1 MGEIYKKFSTT
12 LYEARYK
19 VEEDQNGMR
28 LDQYCGD
35 FLASFSRQAIKRKI
49 ARGEVR
55 IIDRPFPH
63 KPSVKVYEN
72 EHIVFTTPRGDLED
86 EYWRGE
92 KLDLVF
98 DPEVIFEDEDIIVIG
113 KPAYMTTHPSGKHL
127 FNCATVYFEEKYEH
141 TIHSIHRL
149 DRETSGVL
157 ALAKNPKAAGKVTAL
172 FEKDLVSKCYF
183 FIAHN
188 NNTSEFPFTAKQRM
202 GDLSDFIP
210 RLFVHCF
217 DEDSKQGKHAET
229 HFKKL
234 YANEDYVIGLA
245 FPKTGRQH
253 QIRVHAAFHG
263 FPLVGDKLY
272 NGDPTIFMRFKD
284 EVATAEDHD
293 KMDLSRH
300 ALHATGLCFPYNGQ
314 RQLFRASVPKD
325 LRQWMEKN
333 MKEVNLEK
341 IDLEISALIKD
352 FFQMK

>member
-1 MGEIYKKFSTT
+1 MGEVYKKFTTT

-28 LDQYCGD
+28 LDQYCSE

-49 ARGEVR
+49 ARGEVQ
-55 IIDRPFPH
+55 IVDRAFPH

-72 EHIVFTTPRGDLED
+72 EIIVFTTPRGDLED

-92 KLDLVF
+92 KLDLEF
-98 DPEVIFEDEDIIVIG
+98 DPEVIFEDDDIIVIG
-113 KPAYMTTHPSGKHL
+113 KPPYMTTHPSGKHL
-127 FNCATVYFEEKYEH
+127 FNCATVYFEEKYNH

-157 ALAKNPKAAGKVTAL
+157 ALAKNPKAAGKLTSL
-172 FEKDLVSKCYF
+172 FEKNLVSKCYF

-188 NNTSEFPFTAKQRM
+188 KNPTDFPFTAKERM
-202 GDLSDFIP
+202 GDLPDFIP

-217 DEDSKQGKHAET
+217 DEESEEGKHAET

-234 YANEDYVIGLA
+234 YSNDEYVIGLA

-263 FPLVGDKLY
+263 LPLVGDKLY
-272 NGDPTIFMRFKD
+272 NGDPTLFMRFKD
-284 EVATAEDHD
+284 EIPTLEDHD

-300 ALHATGLCFPYNGQ
+300 ALHATGLCFPYNGE

-325 LRQWMEKN
+325 LRQWIKKN
-333 MKEVNLEK
+333 MSEVELEK

-352 FFQMK
+352 FFQMS